1 MNLVKKIIIV
11 LFMVI
16 LLLLGIFLFYH
27 KKTKTINEIE
37 AQNIVLKDIGVK
49 LSLAK
54 NLMTKKEIEDG
65 KQIYEIK
72 LTIDNTEYEYEISA
86 TDGTILKRKKEQIN
100 GANNSEKVTISFEKA
115 WQVVLND
122 SKLKK
127 EDIEIISEKSEIE
140 NGIMIYEIEFYN
152 GENKENKYEYEID
165 LATGVIVKKEVEQR
179 KKIENS
185 NFIGEQKAFDI
196 AIAHANVSDVTM
208 KKIKLDY
215 EHGTNIYE
223 IEFYKNGLEYEYEID
238 AHTGAILKY
247 SQDRD

>member
-16 LLLLGIFLFYH
+16 LLLLGIFIFYH

-65 KQIYEIK
+65 KPIYEIK

-86 TDGTILKRKKEQIN
+86 TDGAILKRKKEQVSE
-100 GANNSEKVTISFEKA
+100 ANNSEKVTISFEKA

-140 NGIMIYEIEFYN
+140 NGITIYEIEFYY
-152 GENKENKYEYEID
+152 GENKYEYQID
-165 LATGVIVKKEVEQR
+165 LTTGVIVKKEVEQR
-179 KKIENS
+179 KKIENP

-223 IEFYKNGLEYEYEID
+223 LEFYKSGLEYEYEID